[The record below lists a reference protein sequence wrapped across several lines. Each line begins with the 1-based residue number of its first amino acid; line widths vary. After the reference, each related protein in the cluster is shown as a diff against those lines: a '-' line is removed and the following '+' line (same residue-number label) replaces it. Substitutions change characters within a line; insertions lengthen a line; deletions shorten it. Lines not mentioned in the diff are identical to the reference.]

1 MIKPPVKIHLFKPSL
16 SPHSDLSKALSA
28 YEISICFRTIPS
40 YAALQE
46 SAVRTISHSI
56 ENAQLKL
63 FGKGQRPL
71 TPVETFTNAY
81 VRH

>member
-1 MIKPPVKIHLFKPSL
+1 MRLYK
-16 SPHSDLSKALSA
+16 
-28 YEISICFRTIPS
+28 
-40 YAALQE
+40 

-63 FGKGQRPL
+63 FGKGQGPL
-71 TPVETFTNAY
+71 TPVETFINAY